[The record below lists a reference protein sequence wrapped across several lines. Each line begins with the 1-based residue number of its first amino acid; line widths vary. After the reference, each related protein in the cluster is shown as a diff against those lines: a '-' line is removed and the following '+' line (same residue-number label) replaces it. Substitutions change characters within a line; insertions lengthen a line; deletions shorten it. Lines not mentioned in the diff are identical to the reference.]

1 MTARLGWIRCWDWC
15 CDATGFPRVSGTV
28 TRQTRLLQ
36 QFARSGP
43 RGMESAVIPPNA
55 TSTAWVHRK
64 MDARGGAVPGGP
76 RAAHFVFLT
85 PIVSWWAHRGWRKKD
100 ASNGAKLVA
109 TSRGNVAC

>member
-1 MTARLGWIRCWDWC
+1 MRQDFACASD
-15 CDATGFPRVSGTV
+15 TV
-28 TRQTRLLQ
+28 VKRTRLLQ
-36 QFARSGP
+36 QFARPRS

-100 ASNGAKLVA
+100 ASNGAKLGA
-109 TSRGNVAC
+109 TSRGNVAGASHTLRFDAALST